1 MSLSITTTYAGEF
14 AGKYIAAALLSADTL
29 DKGTITIMPNVKFKS
44 VIQKA
49 STDDIVKDASCDF
62 QTGQGTLTLTEKI
75 LQPEEFQVNLD
86 LCKKDLHSSWQAAE
100 MGFGLNDTLP
110 ASFSDFVLAHVAAKV
125 ADRTEKNIWS
135 GSTATSGQFD
145 GFATLLAADG
155 DLPAGQDITGTAVTA
170 DTYKIVAIDTT
181 AHTVTLDA
189 PYRGATEVI
198 VNAAAELI
206 PSASGLAAEWGVS
219 LAGLDLIFVNGKIE
233 DTQAVWDVSLD
244 ADSFGVTPL
253 VNSVRAT
260 PGTGTYKQVAEL
272 EWFANGNN
280 GEAFRNEAR
289 NNFPFTGNALAAET
303 YDVIEIALERGR
315 KDSLGYVNSPQVI
328 SLFIDSGKDTSG
340 HYALAATTDDIT
352 DSLEDLLAGVP
363 VYGGAVTAN
372 GGALA
377 DGDLALT

>member
-49 STDDIVKDASCDF
+49 STDDIVKDATCDF

-145 GFATLLAADG
+145 GFATLLAADT
-155 DLPAGQDITGTAVTA
+155 DLPAGQDIVGTAVTA
-170 DTYKIVAIDTT
+170 ANVVDELGTVVDAIPT
-181 AHTVTLDA
+181 AVYGSEDLAIYAASNVIRAYTRALGGFQSGGQGAAGYENKGNNQSLGSLFFDGIPVI
-189 PYRGATEVI
+189 PCRGAADDMI
-198 VNAAAELI
+198 IAAEKSNL
-206 PSASGLAAEWGVS
+206 
-219 LAGLDLIFVNGKIE
+219 F
-233 DTQAVWDVSLD
+233 
-244 ADSFGVTPL
+244 F
-253 VNSVRAT
+253 
-260 PGTGTYKQVAEL
+260 GTGIL
-272 EWFANGNN
+272 SDL
-280 GEAFRNEAR
+280 NEVR
-289 NNFPFTGNALAAET
+289 VIDMAET
-303 YDVIEIALERGR
+303 DGSQNVRVVMR
-315 KDSLGYVNSPQVI
+315 
-328 SLFIDSGKDTSG
+328 FT
-340 HYALAATTDDIT
+340 
-352 DSLEDLLAGVP
+352 AGVQYAQVSDI
-363 VYGGAVTAN
+363 VYRTV
-372 GGALA
+372 
-377 DGDLALT
+377 